1 MEFKKVLYMNL
12 IITSINA
19 IHKGWAMQA
28 KGSVGLTVG
37 THVLGVVR
45 NLGHVARPVFLHV
58 LALVA
63 VHVRGLL
70 WVVIRKPRSFSQV
83 LAVEREMGAWS
94 PQRGSPGRTAVAG
107 QRRPR

>member
-28 KGSVGLTVG
+28 KDAVGLTVG
-37 THVLGVVR
+37 THVLGVVP
-45 NLGHVARPVFLHV
+45 NIDHVARPVFHLV

-94 PQRGSPGRTAVAG
+94 PQRGSPGRTAAD